1 MNGAIARI
9 LMAVDHRGARRAQPS
24 QSTGIACLWIVF
36 LFVYSSAQ
44 AESIPLIREHG
55 TFVVPVVINDKMTL
69 NFTIDSG
76 ASDVSIPADVFSTL
90 TRTGTVTNSDFL
102 DKQTYELADGSQQ
115 TSQRF
120 RIRSLRIGS
129 LELRGVI
136 ASVAPSAGTLLL
148 GQSFL
153 SRLKSWS
160 IDNDRQ
166 LLVFNESTNRNT
178 APTAVRPEV
187 RSGTGIARAPISS
200 PPIDTDLHAAYC
212 TEVIR
217 NIIREGDTLNS
228 QSDNSAVSSLP
239 DTEATRTLKANLEAS
254 TRRAKADIAALHVIL
269 GKLNRYL
276 RLRVTESDPIGIV
289 AAKNEAKSDW
299 ARMMAAGSDCNEC
312 FASPDSDTSTIA
324 KCINECSTRT
334 MPDLPS
340 VQQKLGSCQ
349 NLEWLPF

>member
-1 MNGAIARI
+1 MLGKHWQLLDDAAKTAGASWGLERCAVMQRTI
-9 LMAVDHRGARRAQPS
+9 LLALLLVCGA
-24 QSTGIACLWIVF
+24 
-36 LFVYSSAQ
+36 AQ

-90 TRTGTVTNSDFL
+90 TRTGTVTKSDFL
-102 DKQTYELADGSQQ
+102 DKQVYELADGSRQ

-120 RIRSLRIGS
+120 RIRSLRIGN
-129 LELRGVI
+129 LELRAVI

-166 LLVFNESTNRNT
+166 LLVFNESTHRDA
-178 APTAVRPEV
+178 APTAVRPDV
-187 RSGTGIARAPISS
+187 RSGTGTARAS

-212 TEVIR
+212 TEVTRYFIR
-217 NIIREGDTLNS
+217 AGEEPLTL
-228 QSDNSAVSSLP
+228 DVSSLP
-239 DTEATRTLKANLEAS
+239 DTERTRQLKAKFDASTQTLKALTA
-254 TRRAKADIAALHVIL
+254 ADQVIL

-276 RLRVTESDPIGIV
+276 LLRITESNPIGIA
-289 AAKNEAKSDW
+289 AAKNEAKSDM
-299 ARMMAAGSDCNEC
+299 ARMTAATSDCNEC
-312 FASPDSDTSTIA
+312 VTSPEIDT
-324 KCINECSTRT
+324 KCLRECATRT

-340 VQQKLGSCQ
+340 VQQKIVSCQ
-349 NLEWLPF
+349 NLKWLPF